1 MPYGYGWAA
10 LHGKRMTPIMTSRV
24 IRRLVNILLF
34 AALLT
39 IWAGPTARATDYI
52 WIEGESPRSQT
63 MTRHPW
69 WYDKVKKDQLSGGD
83 FISNWSDK
91 RPGEA
96 TYAFRASSG
105 GKYVFWV
112 RANPVATKLSYQLDG
127 GRWQLIDMKSPQ
139 ENTNIADDGKIDLRF
154 IAWIK
159 VGTVHLTKGAHSIKF
174 KMHSDNNNHGMLDCF
189 VFANGPFTPEGKRKP
204 GEKSAASEV
213 AAEGRWAFQPPRD
226 EFSPRA
232 LLDLRSLNEKF
243 AGQHGFVT
251 RSKDGNDF
259 AFADGTPARF
269 WAVNDGAFDKDLPRH
284 ARFLAKR
291 GINMVRFH
299 SNITPTGGDLMGI
312 DRADRDHLWKG
323 LAAMKKE
330 GIYVT
335 YSPYWAGPARVKPSM
350 GVLDTGG
357 GGNWGLLF
365 FDKKLQ
371 AAYKHWMKQVLTE
384 KNPYTGI
391 PLARDPA
398 LAIIQIQNEDSLL
411 FWTSQG
417 IKGSAKKE
425 LRRQFGEFLT
435 KKYGSLEKA
444 KQAWRDAAPSAD
456 QDSPDNFAQG
466 EAALYIIWELTQ
478 HRGHEGQQQRC
489 ADQMQFFTET
499 MHAFNKMI
507 GDYLK
512 KELGCKQLINAGNW
526 RTADNVTMLDAERWS
541 YTANEVMAVNRYY
554 GGVHEGQNNGW
565 AIMSGDRF
573 TDQSALL
580 HPREMPLA
588 LKQVDGFPMMITESS
603 WVPPQGYQSEGPFL
617 VAAYQSLT
625 GIDAFYWFATAEEDW
640 RQPGS
645 ANGFLPSEGKWVCAT
660 PMLMGQWPAAALM
673 YRLGYIKQGE
683 PVVYE
688 QRPLED
694 LWRRRMPIIAEDAG
708 YDPNRDKAGMS
719 KESNV
724 KDGVNPLAY
733 LVGPVLVK
741 YGGDPAKS
749 RAIDLSPYIRE
760 DKKVI
765 RSITGQLHLDY
776 GRGLC
781 VLNAPKAQGV
791 TGFLKKAGTV
801 KCADVEIQSGN
812 DYATV
817 LVVAMDD
824 KPLRS
829 SGKILVQVGTTER
842 PLGWKT
848 RPAQVQGRAGEE
860 VMSFGHAPWMIV
872 NGDVT
877 LALKNTEITKARVL
891 DANGMSVQEV
901 PLTTSAGLKTLKFP
915 ANALYAVLQ

>member
-1 MPYGYGWAA
+1 
-10 LHGKRMTPIMTSRV
+10 MTTSR
-24 IRRLVNILLF
+24 IRRLLTVLLF
-34 AALLT
+34 TALLAV
-39 IWAGPTARATDYI
+39 WAGPRVRAADDI
-52 WIEGESPRSQT
+52 WIEGESPQSQT

-69 WYDKVKKDQLSGGD
+69 WYDKVKQDQLSGGD
-83 FISNWSDK
+83 FLSNWTDK
-91 RPGEA
+91 QPGEA
-96 TYAFRASSG
+96 TYAFRAKAAG
-105 GKYVFWV
+105 EHVFWV
-112 RANPVATKLSYQLDG
+112 RANPAATKLSYQLDSG
-127 GRWQLIDMKSPQ
+127 PWQLIDMKSPQ
-139 ENTNIADDGKIDLRF
+139 DNVNIADDGTIDLRF

-159 VGTVHLTKGAHSIKF
+159 VGTINFTQGAHRIKF

-189 VFANGPFTPEGKRKP
+189 VFASGSFTPEGKRKP
-204 GEKSAASEV
+204 GEKSDASEV
-213 AAEGRWAFQPPRD
+213 AAAGRWAFQPPRD
-226 EFSPRA
+226 EFSPQA

-243 AGQHGFVT
+243 AGEHGFVT

-269 WAVNDGAFDKDLPRH
+269 WAVNDGAFDKNLPRH

-299 SNITPTGGDLMGI
+299 SNITPTGSDLMGI
-312 DRADRDHLWKG
+312 DQADRDHLWKG

-371 AAYKHWMKQVLTE
+371 TAYKHWMKQVLTE

-391 PLARDPA
+391 SLAQDPA

-417 IKGSAKKE
+417 LKGSAKKE
-425 LRRQFGEFLT
+425 LRRQFGEFLA
-435 KKYGSLEKA
+435 KKYGSLEQA
-444 KQAWRDAAPSAD
+444 KQAWGGAAPSAD
-456 QDSPDNFAQG
+456 QDSPDNFVQG
-466 EAALYIIWELTQ
+466 EVALYIIWQLTQ
-478 HRGHEGQQQRC
+478 RGGSAGQQQRC

-499 MHAFNKMI
+499 MQAFNKMI

-512 KELGCKQLINAGNW
+512 QELGCQQLVNAGNW

-541 YTANEVMAVNRYY
+541 YTANEVLAVNRYY
-554 GGVHEGQNNGW
+554 GGAHEGQHNGW
-565 AIMSGDRF
+565 AIVNGDRF
-573 TDQSALL
+573 TDDSVLL
-580 HPREMPLA
+580 RPREMPLT
-588 LKQVDGFPMMITESS
+588 LKKVDGFPMLITESS

-625 GIDAFYWFATAEEDW
+625 GIDAFYWFATGEEDW

-660 PMLMGQWPAAALM
+660 PMLMGQWPAAALL
-673 YRLGYIKQGE
+673 YRLGYLKQGE

-688 QRPLED
+688 QRSLAD

-708 YDPNRDKAGMS
+708 YDPNRDKANLS

-733 LVGPVLVK
+733 LVGPVVVK
-741 YGGDPAKS
+741 YGGDPAQS
-749 RAIDLSPYIRE
+749 RAVDLRPYLQE
-760 DKKVI
+760 DQQVI
-765 RSITGQLHLDY
+765 RSNTGQLHLAY
-776 GRGLC
+776 GKGLC
-781 VLNAPKAQGV
+781 ALNAPKAQGV
-791 TGFLKKAGTV
+791 TGFLKKGGTV
-801 KCADVEIQSGN
+801 KCDDVEIQSGN

-817 LVVAMDD
+817 LVVALDD
-824 KPLRS
+824 KPLS
-829 SGKILVQVGTTER
+829 SSRKILVQVGTTER

-848 RPAQVQGRAGEE
+848 KPVQVNGRAGEE
-860 VMSFGHAPWMIV
+860 VVSFGRAPWMII

-877 LALKNTEITKARVL
+877 LVLKNKEIAKARVL
-891 DANGMSVQEV
+891 DANGMPMKEV
-901 PLTTSAGLKTLKFP
+901 PLTTSADGKTLKFP
-915 ANALYAVLQ
+915 ADALYVVLQSAAGE

>member
-1 MPYGYGWAA
+1 
-10 LHGKRMTPIMTSRV
+10 MTPMTTSRES
-24 IRRLVNILLF
+24 RRLPTLLLF
-34 AALLT
+34 AAVLAA
-39 IWAGPTARATDYI
+39 WAGPRVRAADYI
-52 WIEGESPRSQT
+52 WIEGESPQSQT
-63 MTRHPW
+63 VARHPW

-83 FISNWSDK
+83 FISNWTDK
-91 RPGEA
+91 QPGEA
-96 TYAFRASSG
+96 AYAFRARAG
-105 GKYVFWV
+105 GEYVFWV

-127 GRWQLIDMKSPQ
+127 GPWQLIDMTSPLD
-139 ENTNIADDGKIDLRF
+139 NINIAEDGKIDLRF
-154 IAWIK
+154 IAWIR
-159 VGTVHLTKGAHSIKF
+159 VGSVRLARGQHSIKF

-189 VFANGPFTPEGKRKP
+189 VFASGPFTPEGTRKP
-204 GEKSAASEV
+204 GEKSTASEV
-213 AAEGRWAFQPPRD
+213 AAEGRWPFQPPRD
-226 EFSPRA
+226 EFSPKA

-243 AGQHGFVT
+243 AGAHGFLA
-251 RSKDGNDF
+251 RSEDGNDF

-269 WAVNDGAFDKDLPRH
+269 WALNDGAFGTDLPRH

-299 SNITPTGGDLMGI
+299 SNITPTGSDLMGI
-312 DRADRDHLWKG
+312 DTTDRDHLWKG

-357 GGNWGLLF
+357 AGNWGLLF

-371 AAYKHWMKQVLTE
+371 EAYKSWLRQVLTE

-391 PLARDPA
+391 PLVKDPA

-411 FWTSQG
+411 FWTSQN

-425 LRRQFGEFLT
+425 LCRQFGEFLA
-435 KKYGSLEKA
+435 KKYGSLKKA
-444 KQAWRDAAPSAD
+444 RQAWDDAASDKDAAGA
-456 QDSPDNFAQG
+456 FAQG
-466 EAALYIIWELTQ
+466 EAPLYIIWQLTQ
-478 HRGHEGQQQRC
+478 RGGSEGQQQRC
-489 ADQMQFFTET
+489 ADQMQFFTTT
-499 MHAFNKMI
+499 MRDFNKMI
-507 GDYLK
+507 GTYLK
-512 KELGCKQLINAGNW
+512 KELGCKQLVNAGNW

-541 YTANEVMAVNRYY
+541 YTSNEVMAVNRYY
-554 GGVHEGQNNGW
+554 GGAHEGQNNGW
-565 AIMSGDRF
+565 AIGNGDRF
-573 TDQSALL
+573 TDDSAML
-580 HPREMPLA
+580 HPREMPLT
-588 LKQVDGFPMMITESS
+588 LKQVDGFPMMVTESS

-625 GIDAFYWFATAEEDW
+625 GIDAYYWFATGEEDW

-645 ANGFLPSEGKWVCAT
+645 ANGFMPSEGKWVCAT

-673 YRLGYIKQGE
+673 YRLGYIEQGE

-688 QRPLED
+688 QRSLAD

-708 YDPNRDKAGMS
+708 YDPNRDKANMS

-733 LVGPVLVK
+733 LVGPVVVK

-749 RAIDLSPYIRE
+749 RAVDLRRYVQE

-765 RSITGQLHLDY
+765 RSITGQLHMDY

-781 VLNAPKAQGV
+781 ALDAPKAQGV
-791 TGFLKKAGTV
+791 TGFLKKGGPIHCT
-801 KCADVEIQSGN
+801 DVEIQSGN

-824 KPLRS
+824 QPLRS

-848 RPAQVQGRAGEE
+848 RPAQVDRRAGEE
-860 VMSFGHAPWMIV
+860 VTSFGHAPWMIV

-877 LALKNTEITKARVL
+877 LTLKNARVTRAHVL
-891 DANGMSVQEV
+891 DANGMAVKEV
-901 PLTTSAGLKTLKFP
+901 PLAGSAGRKTLKFP
-915 ANALYAVLQ
+915 ADALYVMLQ